1 VDEVSRIALDW
12 GSSRLRAYAV
22 DASGAVLQLR
32 QADTGVFSVAKSE
45 FEATLR
51 ALIGDW
57 LDAYPH
63 IEICAAGMVGS
74 ANGWAEAPYVA
85 TPASAQ
91 VLRENVLRVP
101 FQNSDH
107 VLKIIPGVRHG
118 MGAQVDVMRGEEAQI
133 FGVLGEAS
141 EGAFCLPGTH
151 CKWVIVRDGA
161 IVDFRTHY
169 TGELYQWLST
179 QSSVSKVLNQDAAF
193 DGSAFDEAA
202 HFAHQ
207 NPSDLLNQVF
217 TLRAS
222 VVARERT
229 GAQAASAAQGALI
242 GSDVANGLQYLRRKM
257 GTFSRISLVGSAT
270 LNAHYLR
277 VLNMQGIETA
287 AHDADATVS
296 GLTRILGNSA

>member
-1 VDEVSRIALDW
+1 VNRIVLDW
-12 GSSRLRAYAV
+12 GSTRLRAYALAG
-22 DASGAVLQLR
+22 DSRILQAR
-32 QADTGVFSVAKSE
+32 HADTGVFSVDKGQ
-45 FEATLR
+45 FESTLR

-57 LDAYPH
+57 LDRVPD

-74 ANGWAEAPYVA
+74 ANGWAEAPYVC
-85 TPASAQ
+85 TPASTQALREQ
-91 VLRENVLRVP
+91 VLHVP
-101 FQNSDH
+101 FQHSNH
-107 VLKIIPGVRHG
+107 ILKIIPGVRHG
-118 MGAQVDVMRGEEAQI
+118 MGAEVDVMRGEETQI
-133 FGVLGEAS
+133 FGVLGGLKDALL
-141 EGAFCLPGTH
+141 CLPGTH

-169 TGELYQWLST
+169 TGELYQWLAT
-179 QSSVSKVLNQDAAF
+179 QSSVSKVLDPSAAF
-193 DGSAFDEAA
+193 DAGAFDEAA
-202 HFAHQ
+202 QCAMQ

-257 GTFSRISLVGSAT
+257 GIFSRIALVGNAT

-277 VLNMQGIETA
+277 VLNMQGIETT

>member
-1 VDEVSRIALDW
+1 MNRIALDW

-22 DASGAVLQLR
+22 DTFGAVLQSR

-45 FEATLR
+45 FEPTLR
-51 ALIGDW
+51 ALIGEW
-57 LDAYPH
+57 LNAYPH

-74 ANGWAEAPYVA
+74 ANGWAEAPYVS
-85 TPASAQ
+85 TPASTQALREQ
-91 VLRENVLRVP
+91 VLHVP
-101 FQNSDH
+101 FQQSNH
-107 VLKIIPGVRHG
+107 ILKIIPGVRHG
-118 MGAQVDVMRGEEAQI
+118 MGAEVDVMRGEETQI
-133 FGVLGEAS
+133 FGVLGGLNDALL
-141 EGAFCLPGTH
+141 CLPGTH

-179 QSSVSKVLNQDAAF
+179 QSSVSKVLDPSAAF
-193 DGSAFDEAA
+193 DTRAFDEAA
-202 HFAHQ
+202 QFALQ
-207 NPSDLLNQVF
+207 NPSDLLNQMF
-217 TLRAS
+217 RLRAS

-257 GTFSRISLVGSAT
+257 GTFSRLSLVGSAI

-277 VLNMQGIETA
+277 VLNMQGIETT